1 MLSYKRVKLS
11 ARETSAVSAPAQ
23 PHRILEHLVRHHEHA
38 TEPHR
43 HARGMMLYVEN
54 ITVSFDGFKA
64 LNDLTFYL
72 KEGELRCFIGP
83 NGAGKTTMMDV
94 ITGKT
99 RPDSGSAFFCS
110 DPAHENSENMYN
122 LLEMDEVDVVRA
134 GIGRKFQKPSV
145 FETLTVGQNL
155 ELAVSKDKHVLPAL
169 TAKLSAEERE
179 LIDSTL
185 EITRLADKR
194 NVMAGILS
202 HGQKQWL
209 EIGMLL
215 IQRPRLLMLDEPAA
229 GMTPDEIELSIE
241 LLHELKGRHTIMV
254 IEHDMAFI
262 RAIADTVT
270 VLSQGSVLAEGSMDK
285 VASDERVIEAYLGR
299 DE

>member
-1 MLSYKRVKLS
+1 MRSYSRIKQ
-11 ARETSAVSAPAQ
+11 SAVKQLAAGAGQ
-23 PHRILEHLVRHHEHA
+23 LRRGALDRLLHHREEARG
-38 TEPHR
+38 PSG

-110 DPAHENSENMYN
+110 EPAHESAENMYN
-122 LLEMDEVDVVRA
+122 LLTLDEVDIARA

-145 FETLTVGQNL
+145 IETLSVGQNL
-155 ELAVSKDKHVLPAL
+155 ELAVAGSKKVFRAL
-169 TAKLSAEERE
+169 GAKLTAEERE
-179 LIDSTL
+179 LIENTL
-185 EITRLADKR
+185 EITRLSDKR
-194 NVMAGILS
+194 NVTAGILS

-262 RAIADTVT
+262 RAIADVVT
-270 VLSQGSVLAEGSMDK
+270 VLNQGSVLAEGSMDK

-299 DE
+299 DD